1 MTTIHLYLASTMHQT
16 TPITAT
22 TPAAWVVILRYADHQ
37 KALNDAGYGHTET
50 QLTLSALIEALTT
63 LKRHDLPV
71 HVHTTT
77 EIVATIIS
85 EQRYLTW
92 RQNDWQLPDDEQD
105 NLTQWQQL
113 VPLIEAYPDL
123 QVTYHPV
130 DDPTMTTATTT
141 LTAVM
146 TKL

>member
-1 MTTIHLYLASTMHQT
+1 
-16 TPITAT
+16 
-22 TPAAWVVILRYADHQ
+22 
-37 KALNDAGYGHTET
+37 
-50 QLTLSALIEALTT
+50 
-63 LKRHDLPV
+63 
-71 HVHTTT
+71 
-77 EIVATIIS
+77 
-85 EQRYLTW
+85 LTW